1 MATQASYSPSATHPK
16 GFADPV
22 KTMVAPD
29 KPRVPLVGHIITDED
44 IGALQV
50 CVKLTELYHES

>member
-1 MATQASYSPSATHPK
+1 MATQTQLSPAMFQQY
-16 GFADPV
+16 GQVQAV
-22 KTMVAPD
+22 EPD

-50 CVKLTELYHES
+50 ILD